1 MLDLDRQVDQFC
13 RMSKLED
20 GRKNAAKSDL
30 QSIFWDNFKNLRQA
44 TGLIAKMAPS
54 MSRSNIH
61 YGSFNACEL
70 KIRNKFSKEIP
81 EEGLVTRLIEA
92 KPVAPTEESK
102 DN

>member
-1 MLDLDRQVDQFC
+1 
-13 RMSKLED
+13 
-20 GRKNAAKSDL
+20 
-30 QSIFWDNFKNLRQA
+30 
-44 TGLIAKMAPS
+44 MAPS